1 MDDGLRQKLVAI
13 DQEYERLTERMSA
26 PEVASNPQE
35 YQKLAKAQSDMQEL
49 VRTFREFVRQDR
61 ALHGAREL
69 LREEKDHDL
78 RALAEEERD
87 QLVASIE
94 DLEQQLRV
102 LLLPQDP
109 NDARNTIMEIRAGT
123 GGDEAALF
131 AADLYRMYTRY
142 AETMGWR
149 TEVLGS
155 NPTGIGG
162 FKEISFKVTGDRVF
176 SHLKWEGG
184 VHRVQR
190 VPATETQGRIH
201 TSAVTVAVLPEADEV
216 DVQIDPSEL
225 QIDVY
230 RSSGSGGQHVN
241 TTDSAVRITHLPTGL
256 VVTCQDEKSQHKN
269 KARALVV
276 LRARL
281 LAQMIDEENA
291 KRSADRRSQVG
302 SGDRSERIRTYNY
315 PQSRITDHRIGKT
328 MHNLEAFM
336 EGDIGEMVEALTS
349 ADRAAR
355 LAEM

>member
-1 MDDGLRQKLVAI
+1 MDDVLRQKLVAI
-13 DQEYERLTERMSA
+13 DHEYERLTERMSDQ
-26 PEVASNPQE
+26 EVAANPQE
-35 YQKLAKAQSDMQEL
+35 YQKLAKTQSDMQDI
-49 VRTFREFVRQDR
+49 VRAFREFVRLDK
-61 ALHGAREL
+61 ALQGAREM
-69 LREEKDHDL
+69 LREEKDHEL
-78 RALAEEERD
+78 RGLAEEERD
-87 QLVASIE
+87 ELVASIE
-94 DLEQQLRV
+94 EREQELRI
-102 LLLPQDP
+102 LLLPRDP
-109 NDARNTIMEIRAGT
+109 NDDRNTIMEIRAGT

-131 AADLYRMYTRY
+131 AADLYRMYMRY
-142 AETMGWR
+142 AETMGWK
-149 TEVLGS
+149 TEILGS

-162 FKEISFKVTGDRVF
+162 FKEISFKIAGERVF

-216 DVQIDPSEL
+216 DVQIDPTDL
-225 QIDVY
+225 QFDVY

-241 TTDSAVRITHLPTGL
+241 TTDSAVRVTHLPTGL

-336 EGDIGEMVEALTS
+336 EGNIGEMVDALSS

-355 LAEM
+355 LAEV